1 MGKILRYLFYWII
14 IKPIV
19 YICLGLNVHNAEN
32 LPKSGPAIIISN
44 HNSHLDTLV
53 LMSLFP
59 THLMLKISPVAAADY
74 FLKNKFVAWFVLNVL
89 KIIPISRKVSKESNV
104 EFFEKV
110 EAHLKN
116 NGIIIL
122 YPEGSRG
129 KPEQMEKLKTGIFH
143 IAKQNSDVPVIPVFM
158 HGLGLALPKNE
169 VLFVPA
175 ICKVWVA
182 EAVKFQDNRDEYM
195 DNLNRIFTLLSHKVD
210 ERDDCSSVEKTTD

>member
-1 MGKILRYLFYWII
+1 MLCALRYLFYVVVF
-14 IKPIV
+14 KPIV
-19 YICLGLNVHNAEN
+19 YFCLGLNVHNPEN
-32 LPKSGPAIIISN
+32 LPKKGPAIIIAN

-59 THLMLKISPVAAADY
+59 TNLMLKISPVAAADY

-89 KIIPISRKVSKESNV
+89 KIIPISRKVSKDSNK
-104 EFFEKV
+104 EFFDKIEK
-110 EAHLKN
+110 HLHN

-129 KPEQMEKLKTGIFH
+129 KPEQMEKLKSGIFH
-143 IAKQNSDVPVIPVFM
+143 IAKQNPDVPVIPCFM
-158 HGLGLALPKNE
+158 QGLGMALPKNE

-182 EAVKFQDNRDEYM
+182 EPVEFQEDREAYM
-195 DNLNRIFTLLSHKVD
+195 KNLNDIFSILSHKID
-210 ERDDCSSVEKTTD
+210 ERECQ